1 MFCFLGFWI
10 NWYIPISTLWEVS
23 NVYGPW
29 NQINDS
35 WMEERCSVNT
45 TDSVD
50 LFQYLLIN
58 VVPVWSSLQVAPPS
72 PLTRAVPDI
81 KFSGYPNVMLNL
93 RSRLIFYIWPDFW
106 PDSEY
111 RRLFSRSEI
120 RPDRI
125 PNLISDRIPDIR
137 FIPYV
142 NTPLIPIWHWQQ
154 YSLIENSTSP
164 SLSCQCS
171 MGENQSSLKNGLE
184 LQLHTLRTNIF
195 QVPRYEEKKFFFLFF
210 S

>member
-45 TDSVD
+45 TDSLD

-58 VVPVWSSLQVAPPS
+58 VVPLWSSLQVAPPS

-106 PDSEY
+106 PD
-111 RRLFSRSEI
+111 
-120 RPDRI
+120 RI

-142 NTPLIPIWHWQQ
+142 NTPLIPICHWQQ
-154 YSLIENSTSP
+154 YSLIENSTP
-164 SLSCQCS
+164 PLSLVNVHWAKISQVW
-171 MGENQSSLKNGLE
+171 
-184 LQLHTLRTNIF
+184 RTD
-195 QVPRYEEKKFFFLFF
+195 
-210 S
+210 